1 MDGERLRLA
10 RVVAVLAGLV
20 ASPPGPA
27 LAQTTDPSRLLSA
40 IPTDIVLVRT
50 TGSWSNGERTGPT
63 RIVLLRAGT
72 GDDAMRLFVQWLA
85 VADPRTGRLA
95 SVATEEV
102 PEIFDWRAVVDDY
115 RVEPAPGG
123 SRVILDATILTNQ
136 QARRYVLTIGQ
147 PGELM
152 LSAR

>member
-1 MDGERLRLA
+1 VVCRCLRGAWILI
-10 RVVAVLAGLV
+10 LAGLLGPV
-20 ASPPGPA
+20 PPYA
-27 LAQTTDPSRLLSA
+27 LAQSTDPTRLLSA
-40 IPTDIVLVRT
+40 ISSDIVLVRT
-50 TGSWSNGERTGPT
+50 TGTWSNGERGGPT
-63 RIVLLRAGT
+63 RMVLLRAGT

-115 RVEPAPGG
+115 RVEPAAGG
-123 SRVILDATILTNQ
+123 SRVILDATILTNRQ
-136 QARRYVLTIGQ
+136 TRRYVLTIGQ
-147 PGELM
+147 PGEVM